1 MPKNRKQGLR
11 TMSKLFMHGTSLE
24 GIEQLMMLVPN
35 FQPRRSGIVINNYF
49 NCKGGGKDCNFN
61 MINISN
67 ICNDCGGY
75 IHSDIPFK
83 VDRCRYKDLV
93 KECFGKI
100 KDYSLKD
107 RLTLLTN
114 NFKGEIFINHK
125 HKERFYNEFNK
136 QDLNIYDVSPRYIAI
151 LFLLTV
157 DDNLWKNSETIL
169 KINKFDLKQICLK
182 EIDTE
187 AYALYQTART
197 ISTGKEFIKISELA
211 DKELINDMTFKAIIN
226 SALINRYGAELFL
239 ITK

>member
-1 MPKNRKQGLR
+1 MFWKNKR
-11 TMSKLFMHGTSLE
+11 LF
-24 GIEQLMMLVPN
+24 
-35 FQPRRSGIVINNYF
+35 F
-49 NCKGGGKDCNFN
+49 
-61 MINISN
+61 
-67 ICNDCGGY
+67 
-75 IHSDIPFK
+75 
-83 VDRCRYKDLV
+83 
-93 KECFGKI
+93 
-100 KDYSLKD
+100 LKD
-107 RLTLLTN
+107 RLKLLTN

>member
-1 MPKNRKQGLR
+1 
-11 TMSKLFMHGTSLE
+11 MSKLFMYGTSLE
-24 GIEQLMMLVPN
+24 GIEQLMVVVPN

-49 NCKGGGKDCNFN
+49 NCQGGVKDCKYND
-61 MINISN
+61 INNNKGWNKCRYIGSN
-67 ICNDCGGY
+67 LIAN
-75 IHSDIPFK
+75 

-107 RLTLLTN
+107 RLKLLTN

-125 HKERFYNEFNK
+125 HKERFYNEFHK

>member
-1 MPKNRKQGLR
+1 
-11 TMSKLFMHGTSLE
+11 MSKLFMYGTSLE
-24 GIEQLMMLVPN
+24 GIEQLMVVVPN

-49 NCKGGGKDCNFN
+49 NCQGGVKGCKYND
-61 MINISN
+61 INTNKGWNKCRYIGSN
-67 ICNDCGGY
+67 LIAN
-75 IHSDIPFK
+75 

-100 KDYSLKD
+100 KDYSLKY
-107 RLTLLTN
+107 RLKLLTN

-125 HKERFYNEFNK
+125 HKERFYNEFHK

-157 DDNLWKNSETIL
+157 DENLWRNSETIL